1 MICGERRN
9 RIQEFSDEVAGWVRK
24 VRPSVLVYIV
34 ALIYIFRFRDSTDP
48 RSRSRC
54 SSTYIFGTALLIAY
68 KYLDLYARGQ
78 LASQTHEEW
87 AEMLSPDLV
96 GSQLIAME
104 CEFIATIGEKL
115 EITTEF
121 VEMFLELGY
130 LNDGIRVCG
139 IVPDSLQVQ
148 LSEVSESGQS
158 FEDAGVPV
166 FLPGELIV
174 PYENH

>member
-1 MICGERRN
+1 
-9 RIQEFSDEVAGWVRK
+9 
-24 VRPSVLVYIV
+24 
-34 ALIYIFRFRDSTDP
+34 
-48 RSRSRC
+48 
-54 SSTYIFGTALLIAY
+54 
-68 KYLDLYARGQ
+68 
-78 LASQTHEEW
+78 
-87 AEMLSPDLV
+87 
-96 GSQLIAME
+96 ME